1 MELSSLDYV
10 AQACMDLNEAMSTVQ
25 SEAERDT
32 LIVNHIKKVWPTVI
46 PIDDFKKNLEWVNV
60 SEPISL
66 AQHCADKVV
75 ILDFWTYCC
84 INCYHVLPD
93 LAHIE
98 KLHKVENGLVV
109 LGVHCAKF
117 TNEKDSSKVLAAVQR
132 YNIHHPVV
140 NDADSYM
147 WETMGIR
154 CWPTLLILGPGNK
167 PLFVLT
173 GEGHKD
179 ELVWFVG
186 NTLRHFGTR
195 IATTPL
201 PMSLS
206 GQVKRKEED
215 MLYFPSKL
223 ALNPFYRGRTDEPFL
238 AISDTGHHRVLL
250 TDCSGIVLRI
260 IGGCEP
266 GFKDGKLV
274 DAQFDSPQGLCWLSS
289 NVLAVCDTNNHSVR
303 AIHLD
308 EGTVEVLA
316 GTGQQGVY
324 GDQGTK
330 RCKRYYYTQRK
341 SMMALTGAVFNLQ
354 SVTAES
360 SLQEFLSTAELAQ
373 REPTWSP
380 GITAEEE
387 QITRERESFL
397 DWRRHLNELQA
408 KLGAAVTPYET
419 KTLNC
424 GSSCGG
430 HLRSPMGSAS
440 VRCKES
446 IVVQLNQQMSVKIS
460 EASEGSATKEEID
473 SETDSAISDH
483 DPESEDDVIDP
494 NDLNCTEKDIE
505 MFKQQLG
512 DLDKAV
518 CNTANKIDKIQEV
531 LERVVENLRL
541 GKPVE
546 DYPPSEIQEEVK
558 EEQVQN
564 SHEIFDREKLLE
576 VLKRQN
582 VEEKKNPP
590 RLSVGMIG
598 YPNVGKSSTVNVLMQ
613 TKKVSVSSMPGHT
626 RHIQS
631 LILDDD
637 IELLDCPGLVLPAY
651 AVAPDLLLTAVL
663 PIDQMRAH
671 DAAMA
676 RLCQLVPKHTFV
688 EKYGLLLPDDGSK
701 EPDYKQ
707 ILTAHAYNRGFMTA
721 AGQPDQSRSARI
733 MLKEAASG
741 RLRWA
746 QLPPHCAPQPVDDML
761 RDRRNEKRKPTPM
774 EARMVEGW
782 KNKSSEI
789 DKAFFAMQKSGAHVK
804 GKPITGIVGV
814 QSAEQ
819 QLSKPWKQEKKHANK
834 NKREKLR
841 RKYSHLDEH

>member
-1 MELSSLDYV
+1 MG
-10 AQACMDLNEAMSTVQ
+10 
-25 SEAERDT
+25 
-32 LIVNHIKKVWPTVI
+32 
-46 PIDDFKKNLEWVNV
+46 KKNKE
-60 SEPISL
+60 SL
-66 AQHCADKVV
+66 GRALIKDRFAKNRHRK
-75 ILDFWTYCC
+75 
-84 INCYHVLPD
+84 HVED
-93 LAHIE
+93 NTM
-98 KLHKVENGLVV
+98 LHTTE
-109 LGVHCAKF
+109 
-117 TNEKDSSKVLAAVQR
+117 
-132 YNIHHPVV
+132 V
-140 NDADSYM
+140 NDGFD
-147 WETMGIR
+147 W
-154 CWPTLLILGPGNK
+154 
-167 PLFVLT
+167 
-173 GEGHKD
+173 
-179 ELVWFVG
+179 
-186 NTLRHFGTR
+186 
-195 IATTPL
+195 
-201 PMSLS
+201 
-206 GQVKRKEED
+206 
-215 MLYFPSKL
+215 
-223 ALNPFYRGRTDEPFL
+223 GRL
-238 AISDTGHHRVLL
+238 
-250 TDCSGIVLRI
+250 
-260 IGGCEP
+260 
-266 GFKDGKLV
+266 
-274 DAQFDSPQGLCWLSS
+274 
-289 NVLAVCDTNNHSVR
+289 
-303 AIHLD
+303 
-308 EGTVEVLA
+308 
-316 GTGQQGVY
+316 
-324 GDQGTK
+324 
-330 RCKRYYYTQRK
+330 
-341 SMMALTGAVFNLQ
+341 NLQ

-373 REPTWSP
+373 REFTAEKLNLKYVKSVPSEVEVATSQPNFDEPLTVPRRPTWSP
-380 GITAEEE
+380 GITAEE

-408 KLGAAVTPYET
+408 KLGAAVTPYERNIELWKQLWRTLEKSDVVLLLLDARNPLLFRCADLEKYAQDQKCKCILLLNKADLTTEYERKCWAEYFT
-419 KTLNC
+419 KENVAIIFF
-424 GSSCGG
+424 
-430 HLRSPMGSAS
+430 SAAKPTNE
-440 VRCKES
+440 R
-446 IVVQLNQQMSVKIS
+446 KIS